1 MSEKPLTPWVVA
13 ERTGKI
19 LAAHCDCVAGL
30 GETCSHVA
38 SLLFAI
44 ESGVRIRDSMTV
56 TQKKAYW
63 VMPTGVKEVQF
74 APVKEIDFLG
84 KKGSV
89 AVLESLDFGPSPLK
103 SIPTSTQVAPSSTV
117 ASSVP
122 SVVSPVNSLSS
133 QTSPSTSTNSQSHL
147 SGTPVPAVTSIPR
160 ASKSPTLVR
169 EKTPSHDETM
179 TFFSSLAACSSKPAI
194 LSLIDPYSSRYI
206 PQTLDSGLPTCLS
219 ELYKPEYA
227 ELNYGELLTVAKNYS
242 VSITE
247 EQALLVESKTRLQSN
262 SRLWLRMRTGR
273 VTASRFKAVCRTNL
287 AQPSLSLVMALCHP
301 EIAKFKSIAT
311 SWGCEHEKTAISKYL
326 SISLRKHHNFE
337 VKECGFFINTS
348 KPYIGASPDSLVTC
362 TCCDDGI
369 CEIKVRKTNF
379 IVHLLFPPVILVS
392 VLSQA

>member
-1 MSEKPLTPWVVA
+1 MSEKPLTPWVIA
-13 ERTGKI
+13 ESAGKI

-56 TQKKAYW
+56 TH
-63 VMPTGVKEVQF
+63 MPTGVKEVQY

-89 AVLESLDFGPSPLK
+89 TVLESLDFGPPTLTSL
-103 SIPTSTQVAPSSTV
+103 PTSTPVSSSLTGASF
-117 ASSVP
+117 ASSVA
-122 SVVSPVNSLSS
+122 SPVNSLS
-133 QTSPSTSTNSQSHL
+133 TSPLSDNSKFQSFL
-147 SGTPVPAVTSIPR
+147 RSDSTPVTAVRSTPR
-160 ASKSPTLVR
+160 ASKSPTPVR

-179 TFFSSLAACSSKPAI
+179 TFFSSLATCSSKPAI
-194 LSLIDPYSSRYI
+194 LSLIAPYSSQYI
-206 PQTLDSGLPTCLS
+206 PKTLDSGLPMCLS

-227 ELNYGELLTVAKNYS
+227 ELNFGELITLAKSYS

-287 AQPSLSLVMALCHP
+287 AQPSLSLIMALCHP
-301 EIAKFKSIAT
+301 EIAKF
-311 SWGCEHEKTAISKYL
+311 
-326 SISLRKHHNFE
+326 
-337 VKECGFFINTS
+337 
-348 KPYIGASPDSLVTC
+348 
-362 TCCDDGI
+362 
-369 CEIKVRKTNF
+369 
-379 IVHLLFPPVILVS
+379 
-392 VLSQA
+392 VLNN

>member
-1 MSEKPLTPWVVA
+1 MREKPLTPWVVA

-44 ESGVRIRDSMTV
+44 ESGVRIRDTMTV

-63 VMPTGVKEVQF
+63 VMPTGVKEVQY

-89 AVLESLDFGPSPLK
+89 AVLES
-103 SIPTSTQVAPSSTV
+103 TQISPSSTV
-117 ASSVP
+117 TSSAS

-133 QTSPSTSTNSQSHL
+133 QTSSSTSVNSQSHSFSR
-147 SGTPVPAVTSIPR
+147 SGTPVPTITSIPQ
-160 ASKSPTLVR
+160 ASKSPTPVR
-169 EKTPSHDETM
+169 DKTPSHDETM
-179 TFFSSLAACSSKPAI
+179 TFFSSLATCSSKPAI
-194 LSLIDPYSSRYI
+194 LSLIAPYSSRYI

-247 EQALLVESKTRLQSN
+247 DQALLVESKTRLQSN

-301 EIAKFKSIAT
+301 EIAKFKSSAT

-326 SISLRKHHNFE
+326 SINLRKHHNFE
-337 VKECGFFINTS
+337 VKESCFFFN
-348 KPYIGASPDSLVTC
+348 IGR
-362 TCCDDGI
+362 G
-369 CEIKVRKTNF
+369 
-379 IVHLLFPPVILVS
+379 
-392 VLSQA
+392 